1 MVTKTWLRETFKV
14 RSNVWD
20 WSWFMRSTIGRWWYG
35 GRNYFPLRYHIN
47 SLWCAQFLNTVQKIK
62 NPIFRKR
69 FFKKIEYNPL
79 PATSSVVGNPG
90 SPFSPWYFCQTL
102 ESRNKCLLLGK
113 ALKVR
118 LVAVWRLYKL
128 LPVLPTA
135 VLVLKKKRMAIRS
148 NACRKCCQGYI
159 SAAEATQDNIL
170 STHK

>member
-1 MVTKTWLRETFKV
+1 MMCAIFKHSSKDKKSDFSEKIFQKN
-14 RSNVWD
+14 RIQPI
-20 WSWFMRSTIGRWWYG
+20 T
-35 GRNYFPLRYHIN
+35 RYLI
-47 SLWCAQFLNTVQKIK
+47 SSGKSQK
-62 NPIFRKR
+62 PIF
-69 FFKKIEYNPL
+69 
-79 PATSSVVGNPG
+79 AM
-90 SPFSPWYFCQTL
+90 YFCQTL

-128 LPVLPTA
+128 LPVLPTV

-148 NACRKCCQGYI
+148 NACRKCCQGYM